1 MVVRSDCTRVAAFY
15 KIMMILRGGLEGRRK
30 LLLIYEFSFS

>member
-15 KIMMILRGGLEGRRK
+15 KIMMIEEVSKEG
-30 LLLIYEFSFS
+30 ESCC